1 MQVHELHRLH
11 KIQMDIMNEVRSKQS
26 VICLDHVGTLQS
38 NPFAFPHEGDR
49 RRCHNPSLPLVA
61 MNCHIPSASGADSV
75 QSHFGSINVQN
86 MQSGCGS
93 THDSSRLKDEYKHKK
108 LQRRLFDLELP
119 GDKYI
124 NDEDDARGAFV
135 GSGVETHPPN
145 WNCNVTYEKNCN
157 MSTPSSVYSGC
168 NGDAFSSITHLRRT
182 PGFTDLNEPFKVE
195 EAHDTISFDTLGKAT
210 YSKEEIQGRDL
221 SANSSPGFQCL
232 AKEVSQRHKEKD
244 EGISQCNQHLDKE
257 WGKKG
262 RPPLNFNPGK
272 DLLSKPL

>member
-1 MQVHELHRLH
+1 
-11 KIQMDIMNEVRSKQS
+11 
-26 VICLDHVGTLQS
+26 
-38 NPFAFPHEGDR
+38 
-49 RRCHNPSLPLVA
+49 
-61 MNCHIPSASGADSV
+61 
-75 QSHFGSINVQN
+75 
-86 MQSGCGS
+86 
-93 THDSSRLKDEYKHKK
+93 
-108 LQRRLFDLELP
+108 
-119 GDKYI
+119 
-124 NDEDDARGAFV
+124 
-135 GSGVETHPPN
+135 
-145 WNCNVTYEKNCN
+145 

-195 EAHDTISFDTLGKAT
+195 EAHGTISFDTLGKST

-257 WGKKG
+257 WGNKG